1 MTYRYLIT
9 LPTPVIL
16 ASIFCISK
24 GNIEF
29 IPPLVHKTLVY
40 PLMNM
45 GTAIEGVKKN
55 SGSHRLGY

>member
-24 GNIEF
+24 GNIE
-29 IPPLVHKTLVY
+29 LVY